1 MATAAT
7 EIDVDGV
14 AVRLTSPDKVYFPK
28 LGYTKRIVVD
38 YYLSVADRMV
48 ALLRDRPT
56 HLQRFPDG
64 IDGEEIY
71 QKRVPQKHPDYLET
85 CTVTF
90 PSGRTADALKVTH
103 PSAII
108 WAVQMST
115 ITFHPWQVRCPDTEH
130 PDELRIDLDPQPGT
144 DFTDA
149 RSIAVDVLKPLLE
162 ELGMVGYPKTSGGRG
177 AHVFVR
183 IKPEWDFVAVRRA
196 GIALAREV
204 ERRAPEA
211 VTTSWWKEERGKRM
225 FIDYNQNA
233 RDRTFASAYSVR
245 RTPVATVSMPLTWA
259 ELADADPDDFT
270 IATVPDLIATRD
282 DPWAAIDDVAHSIEP
297 LLELVRVDEEE
308 RGLGDLPY
316 PPEFS
321 RKWLCAGVLAW
332 IGAKSGLRSRGALR
346 CRTSKDVD
354 SAYNYRERELAGWV
368 LGRAG

>member
-1 MATAAT
+1 MASKA
-7 EIDVDGV
+7 EEVDVDGI
-14 AVRLTSPDKVYFPK
+14 AVRLTNRDKPYFPE
-28 LGYTKRIVVD
+28 LGDKGTKGVLFD

-48 ALLRDRPT
+48 NLLRDRPV

-103 PSAII
+103 PAAIA
-108 WAVQMST
+108 WAAQMGT
-115 ITFHPWQVRCPDTEH
+115 VTLHPWQVRCPDVEH

-149 RSIAVDVLKPLLE
+149 RGIAVDVLKPILDE
-162 ELGMVGYPKTSGGRG
+162 IGITAYPKTSGGRG
-177 AHVFVR
+177 VHVFVR
-183 IKPEWDFVAVRRA
+183 IEPSWDFIAVRRA

-204 ERRAPEA
+204 ERRAPDR
-211 VTTSWWKEERGKRM
+211 VTTSWWKEERGTRM

-245 RTPVATVSMPLTWA
+245 RTQIATVSMPLSWD
-259 ELADADPDDFT
+259 ELAGADPDDYT
-270 IATVPDLIATRD
+270 MATVPDLVATRA
-282 DPWAAIDDVAHSIEP
+282 DPWADIDATAHSLEP
-297 LLELVRVDEEE
+297 LLQMVAADDE

-316 PPEFS
+316 PPNYPKMPGEPP
-321 RKWLCAGVLAW
+321 RVQP
-332 IGAKSGLRSRGALR
+332 
-346 CRTSKDVD
+346 SKMVAENWDAEGNPVK
-354 SAYNYRERELAGWV
+354 G
-368 LGRAG
+368 